1 LLVLLLAGF
10 SLLVLLTN
18 LLRVR
23 LSSKFVLKLFLL
35 LLLGRLTIFLA
46 DLLSI
51 GLGRSFGLESHAL
64 SPPVCIVPRNA

>member
-1 LLVLLLAGF
+1 L
-10 SLLVLLTN
+10 
-18 LLRVR
+18 
-23 LSSKFVLKLFLL
+23 LL